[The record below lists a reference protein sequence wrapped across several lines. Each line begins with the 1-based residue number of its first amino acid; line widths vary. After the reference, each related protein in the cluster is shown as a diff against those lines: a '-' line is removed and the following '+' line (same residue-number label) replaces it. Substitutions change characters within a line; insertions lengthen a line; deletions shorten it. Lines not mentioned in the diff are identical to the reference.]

1 MSTAPE
7 FGPDARHE
15 WLFVGSSGAA
25 RFAHAMFRLG
35 RHTRH
40 LIETTRELLERLRTS
55 AARARLRA
63 STARAI
69 HHASVAA
76 RAAGALARSVQ
87 EHGFADRGTPMPA
100 QRREFARPT
109 PSSGS
114 WRRGFAHAT
123 RRLTLLLVVFVGL
136 PLAYLAYCLVTLPLN
151 GGLVVEPTPSAV
163 LVEADGGGVFATRG
177 TFKGDKLAP
186 DDIPEILARAVV
198 AIEDRNFYQH
208 RGLYPPA
215 MLRAAFRNMA
225 AGSTREGGSTITQ
238 QLARMLYLSPER
250 TLKRKVQE
258 AALALWLERKLSKD
272 EILARYLNTAY
283 FGANVYGADAA
294 AKRYFGKSAKA
305 LSLAEA
311 AMLAGLVRSPSAL
324 TPIRNLD
331 GARARADLVLDA
343 MVETGAIT
351 RAQADEARRQP
362 ATLRV
367 PPDSPPGTNYFVDM
381 VNADAR
387 RLAGSSAA
395 ADLTVRSTLDL
406 NLQNAA
412 ENVVARMLK
421 AEGRVKRVEQ
431 AALVAMAPDGA
442 ILAMVGGRDYNESQF
457 NRAIQARRQPGSLF
471 KVFVYLTAFQKGFN
485 PEMTMVDRPV
495 AIGDWE
501 PENYSGRFRGEVT
514 LRSAFANSI
523 NSVAVQLADAVG
535 IKNVIDTAHG
545 LGVQS
550 ELPAVPSLA
559 LGAGDVTLLEMTR
572 AFAAIAS
579 NTESVEPYAV
589 RSIQNRGQI
598 LFARQKPQLQPAS
611 NPAARA
617 AIRDVLTAVVREGTG
632 KAARVNTPA
641 AGKTGTSQE
650 YRNAWFVGFT
660 GDIVVGVWVGN
671 DDNKPMRSVT
681 GGDLPAR
688 IWHDFVTQ
696 AARTTVA
703 RAQPTT
709 IGTGGAPATAAAAA
723 PAAPPPAA
731 ASAAPAA
738 PGPNAIRGMAFV
750 LDTATLEVQG
760 RLVRLYGVEGARGRA
775 AREFQRYLGRR
786 EVVCEPVGNGT
797 EHRCRVDDQDLSRVV
812 LFNGGGRATAN
823 APPELKAIEQPA
835 RSARIGEGSEGAEDY
850 YRYGE
855 RGYYPP
861 GRYRTWNGCQ
871 PGWTVQ
877 DGLCKPYRGY

>member
-7 FGPDARHE
+7 FGSDARHD
-15 WLFVGSSGAA
+15 WLFVDSSGSA
-25 RFAHAMFRLG
+25 RFAHVMFRLG

-40 LIETTRELLERLRTS
+40 LIEMTTELMERLRAA

-69 HHASVAA
+69 RHASVAA
-76 RAAGALARSVQ
+76 QAAGAWARSVQ
-87 EHGFADRGTPMPA
+87 EQGFADRVTSTPA
-100 QRREFARPT
+100 QSREFARPARRN
-109 PSSGS
+109 GS

-151 GGLVVEPTPSAV
+151 GGLVIEPTPSAL
-163 LVEADGGGVFATRG
+163 LVEADNGQVFATRG

-186 DDIPEILARAVV
+186 DDMPQNLARAVV
-198 AIEDRNFYQH
+198 AIEDRHFYQH
-208 RGLYPPA
+208 RGVYPPA

-225 AGSTREGGSTITQ
+225 AGSARQGGSTITQ

-258 AALALWLERKLSKD
+258 AAVALWLERKLSKD
-272 EILARYLNTAY
+272 EILTRYLNTAY

-294 AKRYFGKSAKA
+294 AKRYFGKTAKT

-324 TPIRNLD
+324 TPIRNFD

-343 MVETGAIT
+343 MVETGAIS

-362 ATLRV
+362 TTLRV

-395 ADLTVRSTLDL
+395 DLTVRSTLDL
-406 NLQNAA
+406 NLQSAA
-412 ENVVARMLK
+412 ENVIARMLK
-421 AEGRVKRVEQ
+421 AEGRAKRVEQ
-431 AALVAMAPDGA
+431 AALIAMAPDGA

-471 KVFVYLTAFQKGFN
+471 KVFVYLAAFQKDFN
-485 PEMTMVDRPV
+485 PDMTMVDRPV

-501 PENYSGRFRGEVT
+501 PENYSGRFRGQVT

-523 NSVAVQLADAVG
+523 NSVAVQLGEAVG
-535 IKNVIDTAHG
+535 IQSIIDTAHR

-550 ELPAVPSLA
+550 ELPRVPSLA
-559 LGAGDVTLLEMTR
+559 LGAGEVTLLDMTR

-579 NTESVEPYAV
+579 NAESVEPYAV
-589 RSIQNRGQI
+589 RSIQNRGQS
-598 LFARQKPQLQPAS
+598 LFARAKPELQPAS

-632 KAARVNTPA
+632 KAARVNVPA

-650 YRNAWFVGFT
+650 YRNAWFVGFA

-671 DDNKPMRSVT
+671 DDNRPMRNVT

-696 AARTTVA
+696 AARVTVA

-709 IGTGGAPATAAAAA
+709 IGTGGAPSTAAAAA
-723 PAAPPPAA
+723 PAAPPTG
-731 ASAAPAA
+731 AAPAAPPA

-823 APPELKAIEQPA
+823 APAELKATEQPA

-855 RGYYPP
+855 RGYYYPP

-877 DGLCKPYRGY
+877 DRLCKPYRGY